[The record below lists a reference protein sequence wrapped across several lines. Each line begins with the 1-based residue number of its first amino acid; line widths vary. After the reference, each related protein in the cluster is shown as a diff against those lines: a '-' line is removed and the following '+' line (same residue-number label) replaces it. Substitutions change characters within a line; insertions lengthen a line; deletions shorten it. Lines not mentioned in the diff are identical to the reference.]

1 MRRHVRAPR
10 LLVRGFRRTWPTF
23 PTTWAEASRRVQPAA
38 AQIGRLTGAAVL
50 AYLGSTLLFT
60 HVVDLTAPLTALL
73 VVQASTVGTL
83 RMAMV
88 RVGAVF
94 TGVLVATAF
103 SNYFGL
109 SWWSLAAVIS
119 ASLLLA
125 KMLRLGAQSLETP
138 ISAMLILAVGSPGL
152 AAEIRIANT
161 LIGTLVGVA
170 FSVLV
175 PVAIPNTSARDAVR
189 AVARSQAE
197 LLGRMARTLAARAP
211 GIDEAQSWI
220 GDAESIGRDL
230 GGAAAAVEALE
241 ESRKLNPRALV
252 ALRIHP
258 ELRVALQR
266 LDRCCAAE
274 RALAVLTERRA
285 AATDEA
291 GRWDPNLRVVFSV
304 LLDSLASGVHEFGD
318 LVAAERV
325 DEAEQ
330 ALDRIR
336 EVVLETQARHTEL
349 VTIDPLVDT
358 DSWMMQASMLA
369 AIDQIVRQL
378 DLEHPEQAT
387 AAWNPRPG
395 LEWTPRTWV
404 QTGQRLAGRAVP
416 PAPGSPRP
424 PEHPRDHRGP
434 SHPPGPAHGRPGPP
448 GP

>member
-1 MRRHVRAPR
+1 MRRDTLRVPR
-10 LLVRGFRRTWPTF
+10 PLMRGFRRAWPTF
-23 PTTWAEASRRVQPAA
+23 PSTWSEASRRVQPAA

-88 RVGAVF
+88 RVGAVL

-119 ASLLLA
+119 ASLVLA

-138 ISAMLILAVGSPGL
+138 ISAMLILAVSSPGL
-152 AAEIRIANT
+152 AAEIRIGNT
-161 LIGTLVGVA
+161 LIGTVVGVA

-175 PVAIPNTSARDAVR
+175 PVAIPNTRARDAVR
-189 AVARSQAE
+189 GVARSQAA
-197 LLGRMARTLAARAP
+197 LLGQIARTLSSRAP
-211 GIDEAQSWI
+211 GVEEAQSWI
-220 GDAESIGRDL
+220 GSAEAIGREL
-230 GGAAAAVEALE
+230 AEAATAVEALE

-274 RALAVLTERRA
+274 RALAVLAERRA
-285 AATDEA
+285 FASDGADGA
-291 GRWDPNLRVVFSV
+291 DAWDPNLRVVFSV

-318 LVAAERV
+318 LVAADRV

-336 EVVLETQARHTEL
+336 EVVLETRARHTEL
-349 VTIDPLVDT
+349 VMIDPMTDT
-358 DSWMMQASMLA
+358 DSWMMQGSMLA

-387 AAWNPRPG
+387 AAWNVRPG
-395 LEWTPRTWV
+395 LEWAPRTWV
-404 QTGQRLAGRAVP
+404 QTGQRIVP
-416 PAPGSPRP
+416 PVAR
-424 PEHPRDHRGP
+424 
-434 SHPPGPAHGRPGPP
+434 RPGRRR
-448 GP
+448 GAEDGVTTD

>member
-1 MRRHVRAPR
+1 MR
-10 LLVRGFRRTWPTF
+10 
-23 PTTWAEASRRVQPAA
+23 PAA

-88 RVGAVF
+88 RVGAVL

-119 ASLLLA
+119 ASLVLA

-138 ISAMLILAVGSPGL
+138 ISAMLILAVSSPGL
-152 AAEIRIANT
+152 AAETRIANT
-161 LIGTLVGVA
+161 LIGTVVGVA

-175 PVAIPNTSARDAVR
+175 PVAIPNTHARDAVR
-189 AVARSQAE
+189 GVARSQAA
-197 LLGRMARTLAARAP
+197 LLGQIARTLSARAP
-211 GIDEAQSWI
+211 EVHEAQSWI
-220 GDAESIGRDL
+220 ESAESIGRDL
-230 GGAAAAVEALE
+230 GAAAAAVEALE

-274 RALAVLTERRA
+274 RALAVLAERRA
-285 AATDEA
+285 AVPGEPEA
-291 GRWDPNLRVVFSV
+291 WDPNLRVVFSV

-318 LVAAERV
+318 LVAADRV
-325 DEAEQ
+325 DEAQQ

-336 EVVLETQARHTEL
+336 EVVLETRARHTEL
-349 VTIDPLVDT
+349 VMIDPMTDT
-358 DSWMMQASMLA
+358 DSWMMQGSMLA

-387 AAWNPRPG
+387 AAWNVRPG
-395 LEWTPRTWV
+395 IDWTPRTWI
-404 QTGQRLAGRAVP
+404 QTGQRIVP
-416 PAPGSPRP
+416 PAARRSVR
-424 PEHPRDHRGP
+424 RRGAEDDVA
-434 SHPPGPAHGRPGPP
+434 SK
-448 GP
+448 

>member
-1 MRRHVRAPR
+1 MRRSKSRVRR
-10 LLVRGFRRTWPTF
+10 FVMRGLRRTWPAF
-23 PTTWAEASRRVQPAA
+23 PITWSEASRRVQPAV

-50 AYLGSTLLFT
+50 AYLGSTLLFKP
-60 HVVDLTAPLTALL
+60 VVDLTAPLTALL

-125 KMLRLGAQSLETP
+125 KVLRLGAQSLETP
-138 ISAMLILAVGSPGL
+138 ISAMLILAVSSPGL
-152 AAEIRIANT
+152 AAETRIGNT
-161 LIGTLVGVA
+161 LIGTVVGVV

-189 AVARSQAE
+189 GVARSQAA
-197 LLGRMARTLAARAP
+197 LLGQMARTLSVRAP
-211 GIDEAQSWI
+211 GVDEAQSWI
-220 GDAESIGRDL
+220 GSAETIGRDL
-230 GGAAAAVEALE
+230 GGAAAAIEALE
-241 ESRKLNPRALV
+241 ESRKLNPRALI

-274 RALAVLTERRA
+274 RALAVLSERRA
-285 AATDEA
+285 AASDVDT
-291 GRWDPNLRVVFSV
+291 WDPNLRVVFSV

-318 LVAAERV
+318 LVAADRV

-336 EVVLETQARHTEL
+336 EVVLETRARHTEL
-349 VTIDPLVDT
+349 VMIDPMTDA
-358 DSWMMQASMLA
+358 DSWMMQGSMLA

-387 AAWNPRPG
+387 AAWNVRPG
-395 LEWTPRTWV
+395 LDWTPRTWI
-404 QTGQRLAGRAVP
+404 QTGQRIVP
-416 PAPGSPRP
+416 PAARRSVRRRRS
-424 PEHPRDHRGP
+424 EDDVT
-434 SHPPGPAHGRPGPP
+434 AT
-448 GP
+448 

>member
-1 MRRHVRAPR
+1 MRRNEWRVQRMLR
-10 LLVRGFRRTWPTF
+10 RGLRRTWPAF
-23 PTTWAEASRRVQPAA
+23 PTTWAEASRRVQPAVT
-38 AQIGRLTGAAVL
+38 QIGRLTGAAVL

-88 RVGAVF
+88 RVGAVL

-103 SNYFGL
+103 SNYIGL

-125 KMLRLGAQSLETP
+125 KVLRLGAQSLETP

-152 AAEIRIANT
+152 AAETRIANT
-161 LIGTLVGVA
+161 LIGTVVGVA

-175 PVAIPNTSARDAVR
+175 PVAIPNTRARDTVR
-189 AVARSQAE
+189 GVARSQAA
-197 LLGRMARTLAARAP
+197 LLGQMARTLSSRAP
-211 GIDEAQSWI
+211 DVQEAQSWI
-220 GDAESIGRDL
+220 TVAESIGRDL
-230 GGAAAAVEALE
+230 ASAAGAVEALE

-274 RALAVLTERRA
+274 RALAVLIDRRA
-285 AATDEA
+285 VATEGSDA
-291 GRWDPNLRVVFSV
+291 WDPGLRVVFSV

-318 LVAAERV
+318 LVAADRV
-325 DEAEQ
+325 DEAEH

-336 EVVLETQARHTEL
+336 EVVLETRARHSEL
-349 VTIDPLVDT
+349 VMIAPMTDT
-358 DSWMMQASMLA
+358 ESWMMQGSMLA

-387 AAWNPRPG
+387 AAWNVRPG
-395 LEWTPRTWV
+395 LDWAPRTWI
-404 QTGQRLAGRAVP
+404 QTGQRLANGP
-416 PAPGSPRP
+416 PP
-424 PEHPRDHRGP
+424 PEGPHR
-434 SHPPGPAHGRPGPP
+434 HPGPGGPKHPGP
-448 GP
+448 G